1 MVKKHFNEYNLST
14 EKVLRVFGVWL
25 FYYTS
30 ASQLFAIR
38 CTINVENQLPTNQ
51 ISSIMPLDCST

>member
-1 MVKKHFNEYNLST
+1 MVKKHFNEYYLSA
-14 EKVLRVFGVWL
+14 EKVLRVFGVWIL
-25 FYYTS
+25 YYAS

-38 CTINVENQLPTNQ
+38 CINVENQLATNQ